1 MERER
6 YSDEDLVER
15 EIENQTTSPE
25 PDEETEVERRSGP
38 DVIRDVEPGRARER
52 AEVIYGDTDIDP
64 RREDQPSAHHAGQDE
79 HL

>member
-64 RREDQPSAHHAGQDE
+64 RREDQPSAHHAGEDE

>member
-25 PDEETEVERRSGP
+25 PDEETEAERRSGP